1 MRSGRIAIAGA
12 GIDARLLG
20 RCPEW
25 AVCGRR
31 SRFPDADVGELTP
44 AREAEGI
51 AGRLHEYVTGTAAT
65 QTPVLADAERTDWHI
80 PAMLALALGGFG
92 IGTTE
97 FVTMGLLP
105 DIASAMRVSEPT
117 AGHAVSAYALGVVV
131 GAPLIA
137 ALAARVPRKRLL
149 VALMVAF
156 TIGNAATVIA
166 PTFETLVIARFV
178 SGLPHGAYFG
188 VASLAAATLA
198 PVGQRAKAI
207 AAVMLGLSAANVVG
221 VPGATWLG
229 QHLGWRDAFVVV
241 AVIGVATVA
250 ALIRF
255 VPELHGIRITNPM
268 TELGALRRPQVLLTL
283 LVGAIGFGGMFAVY
297 TYITTTLTDVAG
309 LRLGLVP
316 FVLMLFGLGMVA
328 GNIVGGILADR
339 GVDRAI
345 YASMIAMVVIL
356 AVFVAAAHNPYT
368 AAIGAFLIGASGAAL
383 APGLQTRLMDVAADA
398 QTLAAALNH
407 AALNIA
413 NAAGAWLGGLVIA
426 ADLGYTAPAAL
437 GAGLA
442 VLGVLLFTV
451 TVWTARR
458 SVA

>member
-1 MRSGRIAIAGA
+1 
-12 GIDARLLG
+12 
-20 RCPEW
+20 
-25 AVCGRR
+25 
-31 SRFPDADVGELTP
+31 
-44 AREAEGI
+44 
-51 AGRLHEYVTGTAAT
+51 
-65 QTPVLADAERTDWHI
+65 
-80 PAMLALALGGFG
+80 MLALALGGFG

-105 DIASAMRVSEPT
+105 DIASAVGVSEPT
-117 AGHAVSAYALGVVV
+117 AGHAVSAYALGVVI

-137 ALAARVPRKRLL
+137 ALSARVARKRLL

-156 TIGNAATVIA
+156 TLGNAATVLA
-166 PTFETLVIARFV
+166 PSFQTLVAARFV

-198 PVGQRAKAI
+198 PVGQRAKAV

-221 VPGATWLG
+221 VPAATWLG

-241 AVIGVATVA
+241 ALIGVATVA
-250 ALIRF
+250 ALLRF
-255 VPELHGIRITNPM
+255 VPELTGVTMTDPM
-268 TELGALRRPQVLLTL
+268 TELGALRRPQVLSTL

-297 TYITTTLTDVAG
+297 TYIATTLTDVAG
-309 LRLGLVP
+309 LRPWAVP
-316 FVLMLFGLGMVA
+316 LVLMLFGVGMVI
-328 GNIVGGILADR
+328 GNIAGGVLADR
-339 GVDRAI
+339 GVDRAVFV
-345 YASMIAMVVIL
+345 AMIAMVVIL
-356 AVFVAAAHNPYT
+356 GGFVAAAHNPYT
-368 AAIGAFLIGASGAAL
+368 AAIGALLVGASGAAL

-426 ADLGYTAPAAL
+426 AGLGYTAPAAV

-442 VLGVLLFTV
+442 ATGVLLFVV
-451 TVWTARR
+451 TVRTARKGPAQ
-458 SVA
+458 VASDRVQVLQ